1 MTQSTAEIESVETRT
16 SSTGWLQGT
25 RVPGSSVATSRPA
38 TCSMRI
44 GSRSSAQTRFSPSRL
59 RTQRWPGGRRGC
71 LETGGSIL
79 SAKVSC
85 TCLPRLP
92 VTPDISTQRARS
104 RDHRWQAMDGAGRAG
119 RAGLNDPRLLET
131 FRRIRQPACCDGARR
146 QGDRQARSRDSCLP
160 HDHRTLTTR
169 QGRSRSRSSADDGP
183 M

>member
-1 MTQSTAEIESVETRT
+1 MSAVSGQKPSRSTCRNREEASSLSARYSSKQRGRSEPKCDKPTGNGDIMTQSTAEIESVETRT
-16 SSTGWLQGT
+16 SSTGWLRGT

-38 TCSMRI
+38 TCSMHI
-44 GSRSSAQTRFSPSRL
+44 GGRSSAQTRFSPSRL

-104 RDHRWQAMDGAGRAG
+104 RDHRWQAMDV
-119 RAGLNDPRLLET
+119 LDVLDVL
-131 FRRIRQPACCDGARR
+131 D
-146 QGDRQARSRDSCLP
+146 
-160 HDHRTLTTR
+160 
-169 QGRSRSRSSADDGP
+169 
-183 M
+183 